1 MITGNVTVGKMK
13 SSALDCVCSIMCTHK
28 GGVQLLIAPYHSH
41 NMSAAHVAELINV
54 WMKVPPVSLTLLW
67 SRSV

>member
-54 WMKVPPVSLTLLW
+54 
-67 SRSV
+67 